1 MANMFFVWKDPN
13 CNGVNPEWI
22 QMTGTEFHEFITKP
36 ENSKRTFIKEPIDPE
51 HLGKGFFK
59 MEVTPKEYKKRDAQR
74 KKRERS
80 TDLLDLRRIR
90 YKEAYGNGASG
101 LDDWECDNSPEDYA
115 VVSIDEDEEPS
126 DPYISS
132 IISMEDI
139 IDPNEELTV
148 HDIVADPDVNVEED
162 ALRQIQL
169 DMVKNII
176 GSFSELEQL
185 IINELFF
192 NNKEGVPDAEIAR
205 RIGMTAPKLCKKKKK
220 ILEKIRKKVQ

>member
-22 QMTGTEFHEFITKP
+22 QMTGKQFHEFITKP
-36 ENSKRTFIKEPIDPE
+36 ENSKRTFIKGPIDPE
-51 HLGKGFFK
+51 HLSKGFFK
-59 MEVTPKEYKKRDAQR
+59 MEVTPKEYKKWDAQR

-80 TDLLDLRRIR
+80 TDLMDLRRIR
-90 YKEAYGNGASG
+90 YKEAYGNGTS
-101 LDDWECDNSPEDYA
+101 DIDKWDYDESPEDYTVA
-115 VVSIDEDEEPS
+115 LVDEDEEPN

-132 IISMEDI
+132 VISMEDI

-148 HDIVADPDVNVEED
+148 HDIVADPDVNVEEE
-162 ALRQIQL
+162 ALRHIQL
-169 DMVKNII
+169 NLIKDII
-176 GSFSELEQL
+176 GSFSELEQQ

-205 RIGMTAPKLCKKKKK
+205 RMGMTAPALCKKKKK
-220 ILEKIRKKVQ
+220 IIEKIRKKVQ